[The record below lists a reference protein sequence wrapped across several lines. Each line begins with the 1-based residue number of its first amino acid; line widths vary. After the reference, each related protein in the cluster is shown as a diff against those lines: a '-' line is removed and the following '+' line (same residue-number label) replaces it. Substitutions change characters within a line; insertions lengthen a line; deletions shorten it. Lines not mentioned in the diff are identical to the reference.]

1 MLKTQIDEALIKG
14 GKMIRKAQ
22 REGRR
27 QLQATLATAK
37 PGFMRAFI
45 SSVEELDRLHNQP
58 VALVL
63 GNDSVYVL
71 PAETAVA

>member
-1 MLKTQIDEALIKG
+1 
-14 GKMIRKAQ
+14 
-22 REGRR
+22 
-27 QLQATLATAK
+27 
-37 PGFMRAFI
+37 MRAFI
-45 SSVEELDRLHNQP
+45 SSVEELDRLHNQS